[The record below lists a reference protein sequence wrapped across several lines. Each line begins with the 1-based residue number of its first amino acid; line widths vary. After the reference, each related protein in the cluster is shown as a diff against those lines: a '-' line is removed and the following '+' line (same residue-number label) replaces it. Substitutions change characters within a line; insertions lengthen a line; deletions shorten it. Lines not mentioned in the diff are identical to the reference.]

1 MRAEQRSRDG
11 DGEDGFHAED
21 NHADARGAGVRSSTT
36 RRTPSESPD
45 FRPRAT
51 AEVLLLDDANARAAA
66 AYNRALCRCRV
77 VRNLDVARRYG
88 LSSDTVV
95 RDGTRV
101 LNGARLLQG
110 TRAEFEATVEEL
122 RLEHIDVWGDDTN
135 PPGGDPLRAARAVVK
150 AASQFTDRAMDAE
163 AAGTVSR
170 DDAEA
175 LSELAET
182 MRRSLK
188 RLDAALLPVLEGRRR

>member
-1 MRAEQRSRDG
+1 MASDDRSRV
-11 DGEDGFHAED
+11 A
-21 NHADARGAGVRSSTT
+21 GAGVRSANTQ
-36 RRTPSESPD
+36 RTPAESPD
-45 FRPRAT
+45 FRVRPT
-51 AEVLLLDDANARAAA
+51 VEILPLDEANARAAA

-77 VRNLDVARRYG
+77 MRNKDVARRYG
-88 LSSDTVV
+88 LDSDTVV
-95 RDGTRV
+95 RDMRNGERV

-122 RLEHIDVWGDDTN
+122 RLEHIDVWGDETN

-150 AASQFTDRAMDAE
+150 ATAQFTDRAMDAE
-163 AAGTVSR
+163 AAGAISR

-182 MRRSLK
+182 MRRALK
-188 RLDAALLPVLEGRRR
+188 RLDAALLPVIEGRR